1 MLVSFEATILN
12 FQVSPLHHRLSLGS
26 NFGLLQQPLDS
37 IGHLRVLFLFLW
49 WILDLDCSIGV
60 VAWMKQICHDMF
72 VLSFWGRV
80 IYHLKLRQMHQFVL
94 VWRSVELVANYGFGF
109 GALLERFDSDIRA
122 EPMTTTLPWQWWH
135 MRGSMF
141 RKWSNDFECSRQHS
155 ISNFCSQMGK
165 SPWTLQNPTCWSFDQ
180 SQDPQSC
187 SVAPEAK
194 LPSAPHWQHSPLR
207 WPWRCGKSVR
217 LHWLT
222 CPWYGVNCWCGCTLQ
237 SKPQKCD

>member
-60 VAWMKQICHDMF
+60 
-72 VLSFWGRV
+72 WGRV

-94 VWRSVELVANYGFGF
+94 VWRSVGLVANYGFGF

-141 RKWSNDFECSRQHS
+141 RKWSNDFECSRPTSTFNFKFLQPNGQ
-155 ISNFCSQMGK
+155 ISLDSAESNMLELRPISG
-165 SPWTLQNPTCWSFDQ
+165 PT
-180 SQDPQSC
+180 
-187 SVAPEAK
+187 K
-194 LPSAPHWQHSPLR
+194 L
-207 WPWRCGKSVR
+207 
-217 LHWLT
+217 
-222 CPWYGVNCWCGCTLQ
+222 
-237 SKPQKCD
+237 